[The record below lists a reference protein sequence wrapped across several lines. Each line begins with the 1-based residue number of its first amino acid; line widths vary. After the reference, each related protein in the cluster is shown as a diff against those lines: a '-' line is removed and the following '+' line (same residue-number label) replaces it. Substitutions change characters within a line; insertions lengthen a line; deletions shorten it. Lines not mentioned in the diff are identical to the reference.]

1 MKKKSLVGFV
11 QLQLL
16 HWMILYSLNENI
28 TALVEK
34 LRDWVRQ
41 DEQRRNGKNVALS
54 PNTKQDVEIILKNGT
69 EKDRYGFEWV
79 VEIVHDTIN

>member
-1 MKKKSLVGFV
+1 M

-41 DEQRRNGKNVALS
+41 DEQRGNGKNVALS

-69 EKDRYGFEWV
+69 EKDRYEFEWV